1 MTKIRMGDD
10 DDEKEFENK
19 IIDVKPIGNLITIYI
34 VGEIGR
40 ADNYTGCIEAIRH
53 AGENDIIKININ
65 SYGGD
70 LFTTIQFM
78 RAIAETRAIVVASAE
93 GACMSAATMLFLSA
107 DRFEISEHCLFMF
120 HNYSGGTFGK
130 GGEMYD
136 QLVNERKWSE
146 KIIRK
151 VYENFLTEGEIRS
164 ILENK
169 DIWMDGE
176 EVLERIKK
184 KVEVENEKAEKEET
198 KPQDNEKPVRKTNAR
213 KPTTPKQPKE

>member
-1 MTKIRMGDD
+1 MNNDD
-10 DDEKEFENK
+10 DDDDKMFANK

-34 VGEIGR
+34 VGEIGTPE
-40 ADNYTGCIEAIRH
+40 NYTGCIEAIRH
-53 AGENDIIKININ
+53 AGDNDIIKFNIN

-70 LFTTIQFM
+70 LFTTIQFI
-78 RAIAETRAIVVASAE
+78 RAIAETRATVIASAE

-107 DRFEISEHCLFMF
+107 DRYEISEHCLFMF

-136 QLVNERKWSE
+136 QLINERKWSE

-151 VYENFLTEGEIRS
+151 LYDNFLTDLEIKS

-169 DIWMDGE
+169 DIWMEGE
-176 EVLERIKK
+176 EVMNRLMKK
-184 KVEVENEKAEKEET
+184 TEIESKLAEDAEKAQQQK
-198 KPQDNEKPVRKTNAR
+198 DNDKPVRKSNAR
-213 KPTTPKQPKE
+213 KSAPKQQTE